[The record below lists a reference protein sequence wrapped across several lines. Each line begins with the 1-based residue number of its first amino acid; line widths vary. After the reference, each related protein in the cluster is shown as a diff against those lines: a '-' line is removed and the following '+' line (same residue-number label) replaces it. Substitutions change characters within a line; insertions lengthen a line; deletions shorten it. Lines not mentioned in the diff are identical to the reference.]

1 MRRSRAPTE
10 RPPARWDARRR
21 CRLTRWNRLPGARPD
36 ARRSRPCC
44 RGPWRVSRALIDHA
58 PCCRSHRTAEGVDIV
73 GKPARRPRIAD
84 LTGEV
89 SRAADAPFAVR
100 SVRAPMNR
108 PSSRGHN
115 PPLRCR
121 DGDGRGG
128 FGPHRQREIRCS
140 DSRRC
145 PRPAATAIN
154 PPSARDQRKG
164 PPTPPANRRGR
175 TDRAGCTRSG
185 RRSGRTTL
193 H

>member
-44 RGPWRVSRALIDHA
+44 RGPWAGFPCADRPCAMLSVSPDSRGHG
-58 PCCRSHRTAEGVDIV
+58 HRRQTR
-73 GKPARRPRIAD
+73 PPSPHRRPNGGGFTR
-84 LTGEV
+84 
-89 SRAADAPFAVR
+89 ADAPFAVR

-140 DSRRC
+140 DPRRC